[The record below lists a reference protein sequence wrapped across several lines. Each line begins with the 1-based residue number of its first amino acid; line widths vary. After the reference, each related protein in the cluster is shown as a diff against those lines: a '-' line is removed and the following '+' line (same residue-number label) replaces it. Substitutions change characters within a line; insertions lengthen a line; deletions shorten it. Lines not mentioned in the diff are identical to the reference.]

1 MFFCC
6 AFVLKP
12 YHRKTI
18 YLFYPYHYWA
28 SFESHLKLSD
38 ATIRM
43 RSVKQWVTSLGTVIL
58 RRVPGTL
65 YFVSK
70 CGQHYSNLCT
80 PHIVTTI
87 GRNIYLKYLSC
98 GTDHHM
104 HKLVGRAWVYNPCP
118 SKFRWI
124 DHIDGD
130 RQNNQASNLR
140 WVSPSLNGL
149 NKQRSEYAKKE
160 TRKYKSGK
168 VGVFYRGRVTLEG
181 RSSSISYGN
190 RTECEKAC
198 KQLIN
203 DTWISQYNK
212 DITTNEKP
220 ARAYYLSYWEDY
232 HTTPV
237 MRPGFIDTPA
247 KRAPNPRTPQFVL

>member
-1 MFFCC
+1 
-6 AFVLKP
+6 
-12 YHRKTI
+12 
-18 YLFYPYHYWA
+18 
-28 SFESHLKLSD
+28 
-38 ATIRM
+38 M

-104 HKLVGRAWVYNPCP
+104 HKMVGRAWVYNPCP

-160 TRKYKSGK
+160 TRKYKSCK